1 MSTPQSILE
10 QMGQIQD
17 MERGKLCPMQA
28 GRYFNHQTWEQGRNV
43 VRYVPAAR
51 LPALKRSI
59 AGYQRFLVLV
69 EQYIA
74 LVVRQSRQR
83 RTALLQA
90 TAPIPSSHYSNS
102 QTKKRQ
108 KKAK

>member
-10 QMGQIQD
+10 QIGQIQD
-17 MERGKLCPMQA
+17 MERGKLCPMQG
-28 GRYFNHQTWEQGRNV
+28 GRYSNHQTWEQGRNV
-43 VRYVPAAR
+43 VRYVPAAQI
-51 LPALKRSI
+51 PALKRSI
-59 AGYQRFLVLV
+59 AGYRRFRLLV
-69 EQYIA
+69 EQYVA

-83 RTALLQA
+83 RTARPQA
-90 TAPIPSSHYSNS
+90 TSPIPASRHSNS